1 MKIIKYFLQF
11 IIIIFFFIIFK
22 ILGYKKS
29 SDLGAYI
36 FSKLGHFFRSKKVLN
51 QNLRNINLNDGKT
64 DYENFINKIWA
75 NYGRIFADYTSIID
89 FRKNN
94 LEKFITVEGV
104 DILKKIK
111 TENKPVVFISGHFN
125 NFELMAMIIEKNGI
139 NLSAIYRPLNNI
151 FLNKLMERIRE
162 NYICKNQIKKGVS
175 GSRDLLK
182 AFKNGSSIAIMIDQR
197 VSEGNKIPFFNK
209 MALTTTIPAQLVKR
223 FNCKIIPVHIERY
236 NNYHFKAS
244 FSKPF
249 EFADINN
256 LNEIT
261 LQLNSWLEK
270 KIIKNP
276 TQWIWT
282 HNRWK
287 L

>member
-1 MKIIKYFLQF
+1 MKLIKYFLQF
-11 IIIIFFFIIFK
+11 IIIIFFFFIFK

-36 FSKLGHFFRSKKVLN
+36 FSKLGHLFRSKKVLN
-51 QNLRNINLNDGKT
+51 QNLRNINLSEANNNYKK
-64 DYENFINKIWA
+64 FINKIWA

-94 LEKFITVEGV
+94 LEKFITVEGT

-151 FLNKLMERIRE
+151 FLNKVMERIRK

-175 GSRDLLK
+175 GSRDMLK
-182 AFKNGSSIAIMIDQR
+182 AFKGGSSIAIMIDQR
-197 VSEGNKIPFFNK
+197 VYEGKKIPFFDK

-236 NNYHFKAS
+236 KNYHFKVS
-244 FSKPF
+244 FYKPF
-249 EFADINN
+249 EFSDINN
-256 LNEIT
+256 LDEIT

>member
-1 MKIIKYFLQF
+1 MKLIKYFLQF

-36 FSKLGHFFRSKKVLN
+36 FSKLGHLFRSKKILN
-51 QNLRNINLNDGKT
+51 QNLRNINFNEANKDHK
-64 DYENFINKIWA
+64 NFINKIWA
-75 NYGRIFADYTSIID
+75 NYGRIFADYTSIIH

-94 LEKFITVEGV
+94 LEKFITVEGT

-111 TENKPVVFISGHFN
+111 TDNKPVVFVSGHFN

-151 FLNKLMERIRE
+151 FLNRVMERIRKK
-162 NYICKNQIKKGVS
+162 YICKNQIKKGVS

-182 AFKNGSSIAIMIDQR
+182 AFKSGSSIAIMIDQR
-197 VSEGNKIPFFNK
+197 VSEGSKIPFFNK

-244 FSKPF
+244 FYKPF

-256 LNEIT
+256 LDEIT